1 MSLIA
6 RYAGGLRNSCMR
18 QGAGPKRL
26 VGGVVL
32 EMWPSLERVGIASWI
47 KSPYGR

>member
-6 RYAGGLRNSCMR
+6 RYPGGLRILDAPWR
-18 QGAGPKRL
+18 LPKRL

-32 EMWPSLERVGIASWI
+32 ELWPSLERVGIASWI
-47 KSPYGR
+47 ESPYGR